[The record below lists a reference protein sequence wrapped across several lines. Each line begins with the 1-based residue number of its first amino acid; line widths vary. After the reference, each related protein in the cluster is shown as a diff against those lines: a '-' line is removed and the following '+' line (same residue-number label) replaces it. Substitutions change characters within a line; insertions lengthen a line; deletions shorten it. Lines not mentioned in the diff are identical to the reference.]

1 MFSAWRIFKSSRP
14 ASAFDIR
21 YYPGSTILRWLWYM
35 ILWEN
40 HFFLRKYWKIILK
53 NGSFEYHS
61 NHSNT
66 NSFTNHTSNRGDNNL
81 TKNYGSHKGK
91 VNNEDFNEAY
101 RSTSTVSLFGSGLQ
115 KTFATGNLSRI
126 CQIPVINP
134 INKSNGSNFN
144 DDSEP
149 IYTDPSLFERSRW
162 VPSECVKCSLSWFLS
177 SIPQHLMSKR
187 LNPSTQLFIFKYF
200 VKTRK
205 KIGLYNSDSVA
216 IKIWVKEDEFV
227 TFSLCNIFY
236 NPLIYK
242 MFYA

>member
-1 MFSAWRIFKSSRP
+1 MDNFFSKKLILINLKKIDLSSKLIKARKLIFRRSFDCPKISNFRLNPDWKFLKYKPNGTQFESKQFLYIYKIDSLMIDRINFYR
-14 ASAFDIR
+14 
-21 YYPGSTILRWLWYM
+21 LV
-35 ILWEN
+35 
-40 HFFLRKYWKIILK
+40 HHLRKYWKIILK
-53 NGSFEYHS
+53 NSSFEYHS

-66 NSFTNHTSNRGDNNL
+66 NSFTNHTANRSDSNL
-81 TKNYGSHKGK
+81 KNYGAHKGK

-162 VPSECVKCSLSWFLS
+162 VLS
-177 SIPQHLMSKR
+177 SGVS
-187 LNPSTQLFIFKYF
+187 
-200 VKTRK
+200 
-205 KIGLYNSDSVA
+205 
-216 IKIWVKEDEFV
+216 
-227 TFSLCNIFY
+227 
-236 NPLIYK
+236 
-242 MFYA
+242 